1 MTVTDP
7 LLPAAPYL
15 TGVHARDVVAPAVE
29 TGGGVLES
37 IEPRQV
43 LYRPGRELVVSYSA
57 IVSWRSGPSVSETLL
72 AAATPTGEPPGTMPI
87 EAGGLRVGVWR
98 YPFDP
103 YLVGLADAVTTGPV
117 GELLGVAAADLTLT
131 VRSFRPCRRAVV
143 HARWPG
149 GEVYIKVV
157 PPAEVRRLIDAHAA
171 LLAGGLPVPEII
183 DTDEGRGVVVMRA
196 LTGTPLRSRLL
207 EGQGAVPDGQ
217 AIFDVV
223 QGFAAISS
231 DEAWAAGGEQVSLIK
246 AAPRHAAML
255 AKVLPQTGDRLDA
268 LLARLDEPGLPTEAR
283 LVHGDL
289 HDGQLQ
295 VDDRGQIV
303 GVLDIDR
310 IGLGEPLDDLARFVG
325 HAIALGELTPDA
337 RPHVDQF
344 ASRLRHHLGGLVDRR
359 ELDRRVAA
367 ALIGLA
373 TGPFRSQM
381 PSWPERVGDV
391 LSLAEGFIPD
401 ENTLSKRS

>member
-1 MTVTDP
+1 MTVADP

-29 TGGGVLES
+29 SGGGVLES

-43 LYRPGRELVVSYSA
+43 LYRPGRELVVSYA
-57 IVSWRSGPSVSETLL
+57 AAVSWRSGPSVHETLL

-87 EAGGLRVGVWR
+87 EAAGLRVGVWR

-103 YLVGLADAVTTGPV
+103 YLIGLADAVTPGLV
-117 GELLGVAAADLTLT
+117 GELLGVSATDLALT

-143 HARWPG
+143 HARWPA
-149 GEVYIKVV
+149 GEAYIKVV
-157 PPAEVRRLIDAHAA
+157 PPAEARRLIDAHAA

-183 DTDEGRGVVVMRA
+183 DTDERRGVVVMRA
-196 LTGTPLRSRLL
+196 LTGAPLRSRLL
-207 EGQGAVPDGQ
+207 EGRGAVPDGQ

-223 QGFAAISS
+223 QDFAAISQHG
-231 DEAWAAGGEQVSLIK
+231 AWVAGGEHVSLIK

-255 AKVLPQTGDRLDA
+255 ARVLPRIGGRLDA
-268 LLARLDEPGLPTEAR
+268 LLVWLDQPGLVTETR
-283 LVHGDL
+283 MMHGDL

-310 IGLGEPLDDLARFVG
+310 VGIGEPLDDLARFIG

-337 RPHVDQF
+337 RPHVDQY
-344 ASRLRHHLGGLVDRR
+344 ASRVHHHVGGLVDRQ

-381 PSWPERVGDV
+381 QSWPEQVSNV
-391 LSLAEGFIPD
+391 LSLAEGFA
-401 ENTLSKRS
+401 L